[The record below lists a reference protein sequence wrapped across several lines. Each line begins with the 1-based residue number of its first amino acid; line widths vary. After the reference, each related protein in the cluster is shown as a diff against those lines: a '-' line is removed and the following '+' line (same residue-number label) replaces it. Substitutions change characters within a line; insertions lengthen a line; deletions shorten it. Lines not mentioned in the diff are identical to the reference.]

1 MRRLFF
7 FCFCRVALRQVQAAE
22 STGGARLAIILA
34 VAAALLVRE
43 ALGILVRVVMA
54 PELKVA

>member
-1 MRRLFF
+1 M
-7 FCFCRVALRQVQAAE
+7 
-22 STGGARLAIILA
+22 LA
-34 VAAALLVRE
+34 VVAALLVRE